1 LLGSVVGESVRYGSF
16 GRFRVR
22 RVCSGSP
29 MPKLSAGLLLYRRTG
44 DDVQVLVAH
53 PGGPIWAR
61 RDLGAWS
68 LPKGA
73 QLDHEDLLDTARREF
88 EEETGQRPPDGP
100 AIDLGEVRMRS
111 GKVVHAWAVEG
122 DLDPTRI
129 RSMRAEVEWP
139 PKSGRRI
146 SVPEIDRVLWA
157 DPAEARRRLNPAQS
171 AFVDRLLQVLAQ
183 A

>member
-1 LLGSVVGESVRYGSF
+1 
-16 GRFRVR
+16 
-22 RVCSGSP
+22 
-29 MPKLSAGLLLYRRTG
+29 MPKLSAGLLLYRRSG
-44 DDVQVLVAH
+44 DGLQVLVAH

-73 QLDHEDLLDTARREF
+73 PLDHEDLLVTARREF
-88 EEETGQRPPDGP
+88 EEETGHRAPDGD

-111 GKVVHAWAVEG
+111 GKTVHAWAVEG
-122 DLDPTRI
+122 DLDPGRI
-129 RSMRAEVEWP
+129 HSMHAEVEWP

-157 DPAEARRRLNPAQS
+157 DPAEARRRLNPAQA
-171 AFVDRLLQVLAQ
+171 AFVDRLLEVLEGR
-183 A
+183 